1 MVAAAC
7 GKTTRPQALASW
19 STPTATSTTASGS
32 WTSATVRP
40 SVRPFHRPLTLTYPT
55 LSYCAGWGKFTS
67 SETGSVY
74 EGFWKDGVKVSAP
87 PHLRCADL
95 TRPTPLQDGTGTMF
109 LSNGDSFSGSWE
121 QGVIKGAVVYKF
133 GDKSPWNDPEY

>member
-1 MVAAAC
+1 MW
-7 GKTTRPQALASW
+7 KDDK
-19 STPTATSTTASGS
+19 ASGAGILEYANGDFYDGQWELDQRYGPS
-32 WTSATVRP
+32 VRP
-40 SVRPFHRPLTLTYPT
+40 SVRLFHRPLTLTYPT